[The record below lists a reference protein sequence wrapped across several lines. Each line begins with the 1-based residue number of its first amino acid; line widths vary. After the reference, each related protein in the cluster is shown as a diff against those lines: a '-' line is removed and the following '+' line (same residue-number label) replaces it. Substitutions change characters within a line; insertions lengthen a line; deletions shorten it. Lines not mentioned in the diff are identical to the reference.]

1 MNPDAKTP
9 EQKLRRYLGRMREI
23 RGGNPVDE
31 AAYYGALEE
40 LLNAVG
46 AELKPKVVAN
56 FQLGQSGHGQPDFGL
71 FTAEQIKRGK
81 KAPAAL
87 PREKPARGAGEV
99 KGLAADLRKLA
110 DSEQVGKYL
119 DGYGLVLATNFRG
132 FALVERDRENGKP
145 VVLESRQ
152 IAQSEDDFW
161 REHSA
166 IPGQHGPAL
175 CEFLARA
182 MTHAAPISRA
192 EDVANLLASYA
203 REAADALEK
212 RGADALEQ
220 LRESLEAS
228 LGVSFDDKS
237 GDHFFRSTLVQTI
250 FYGLFSAWMESGGD
264 KKFNWESAAFA
275 VKTPVIRTLFSEIV
289 NPVRIGGLGVDK
301 LLDSATAALNRV
313 DNKNELFGDGAFD
326 AIQYF
331 YEPFLAA
338 FDPALRKELGVWY
351 TPPEIVQ
358 YMVRRVDHVL
368 KNELKVRR
376 GLADERVRVL
386 DPCGGTGA
394 YLAETLRVIRK
405 TLEDRGDGKM
415 MAAKGMKAAAQNR
428 VFGFE
433 ILPASFVVAHWQIG
447 ALLAKEGVPL
457 RDGERA
463 AVYLTNSLVGWEKEA
478 QKRIPFPELQEERA
492 AAGKVKRDEPILVV
506 IGNPPYNAY
515 AGTSPDEEGDLI
527 APYKE
532 GLSTKWGIRGHHMSD
547 LYVRFFRIAE
557 RRIVKSGRGIVSY
570 ISNYSYTT
578 EKSFVVMR
586 RSLLESFDKFWIE
599 NMHGNR
605 QITEYA
611 PDGRT
616 SETVFAMR
624 GKSPGIRQGVVVSL
638 ALKTGQADEK
648 KIVRYRDD
656 IDAAKAGDRREQLL
670 ASLNSSDFDAQYALA
685 HPREY
690 NRFSFRP
697 MVVDGGYLRWP
708 KIPDLF
714 LARGY
719 NGMVD
724 RRGGAVIDFDGDA
737 LEKRMR
743 DYFDKGIDW
752 AAYEKTGGGLAKNA
766 HDFNAQ
772 AARKSALN
780 RKNGGF
786 DPDKIVPYAIRPLDS
801 GFCYYTRRDSIWSA
815 PRPKFWEQAQGGNSF
830 LVSRDGS
837 STDRE
842 GVPILFANSIGDDG
856 LIGGHAF
863 YFPFQWR
870 AEENEVMDD
879 KPPTNLSKAARKHLE
894 GMGYAEPDMDSAAE
908 TLWLHALAIGHSPEY
923 RGDNVDGLRID
934 WPRIPVAGA
943 RAALENSARLGG
955 EIIRLLDSDSELPEE
970 VSAKFRRLGV
980 LEGPGNLSVE
990 AGWGRRDGSGKVS
1003 PGKGRLVR
1011 REWGDELEGLT
1022 ARERALLGGAVDVC
1036 LSGEGAAGTFWRGVP
1051 SSAWDFRIGG
1061 YQVLKKWLSYREGS
1075 VLGRPLRDEE
1085 ALHFTGMVRRLSALV
1100 LLTDELDANYRAAR
1114 DSAGEWG
1121 K

>member
-1 MNPDAKTP
+1 MRPDAKTP
-9 EQKLRRYLGRMREI
+9 AQKLRRYLGRMREI

-71 FTAEQIKRGK
+71 FTADQIKRGK

-119 DGYGLVLATNFRG
+119 DGYGLVLATNFRA

-161 REHSA
+161 RGHSA

-203 REAADALEK
+203 REAAAILEK
-212 RGADALEQ
+212 RDASALKP
-220 LRESLEAS
+220 LRDALEAS
-228 LGVSFDDKS
+228 LGIKFEGGD
-237 GDHFFRSTLVQTI
+237 GDHFFRSTLVQTV
-250 FYGLFSAWMESGGD
+250 FYGLFSAWMESDGSE
-264 KKFNWESAAFA
+264 KFDWKSAAFA
-275 VKTPVIRTLFSEIV
+275 LKTPVIRTLFSEIV
-289 NPVRIGGLGVDK
+289 KPRQIGDLGLLS
-301 LLDSATAALNRV
+301 LLQSASDGLNRIA
-313 DNKNELFGDGAFD
+313 DKRRLFGEMGAFD
-326 AIQYF
+326 AIQHF

-338 FDPALRKELGVWY
+338 FDPKLRKELGVWY
-351 TPPEIVQ
+351 TPPEVVR
-358 YMVRRVDHVL
+358 YMVRRVDAVL
-368 KNELKVRR
+368 KDELNIPD
-376 GLADERVRVL
+376 GLASDQVRVL

-394 YLAETLRVIRK
+394 YLAETLRVIRE
-405 TLEDRGDGKM
+405 TLEKRNGKA
-415 MAAKGMKAAAQNR
+415 MAARGVRRAARER

-447 ALLAKEGVPL
+447 ALLEQAGAPL
-457 RDGERA
+457 AEDERA
-463 AVYLTNSLVGWEKEA
+463 AVYLTNSLTGWEREDPVNIV
-478 QKRIPFPELQEERA
+478 IPDLAEERV
-492 AAGKVKRDEPILVV
+492 AAGKVKRKEPVLVV

-527 APYKE
+527 KPYTE
-532 GLSTKWGIRGHHMSD
+532 GLRKIVGASNLHD

-557 RRIVKSGRGIVSY
+557 RRIVKNGRGIVSY
-570 ISNYSYTT
+570 ISNHSYTVEPAFT
-578 EKSFVVMR
+578 LMR
-586 RSLLESFDKFWIE
+586 KSLLGNFNRFWIE

-605 QITEYA
+605 QISEYA
-611 PDGRT
+611 PDGRV

-624 GKSPGIRQGVVVSL
+624 GQSVGIRQGVVVSL
-638 ALKTGQADEK
+638 ALKNGDPGPA
-648 KIVRYRDD
+648 IVRYRDD
-656 IDAAKAGDRREQLL
+656 IDAAKAQERRIQLL
-670 ASLNSSDFDAQYALA
+670 RSLDSPDFDAQYQIADPQ
-685 HPREY
+685 HH
-690 NRFSFRP
+690 NTFSFRP
-697 MVVDGGYLRWP
+697 MEVGADYLQWP
-708 KIPDLF
+708 RVSDF
-714 LARGY
+714 FVS
-719 NGMVD
+719 NGL
-724 RRGGAVIDFDGDA
+724 GGAIEKRGNALIDPDSAA

-743 DYFDKGIDW
+743 DYFDSRVAW
-752 AAYEKTGGGLAKNA
+752 ADYPKTGKGLAKDA
-766 HDFNAQ
+766 YGFNAQ
-772 AARKSALN
+772 AVRERAVRT
-780 RKNGGF
+780 GF
-786 DPDKIVPYAIRPLDS
+786 GAGEIVRYAMRPFDNM
-801 GFCYYTRRDSIWSA
+801 FCYYTTVRPIWNTPSPA
-815 PRPKFWEQAQGGNSF
+815 LWAQAKFANSF
-830 LVSRDGS
+830 LVSRKRFTHGE
-837 STDRE
+837 E
-842 GVPILFANSIGDDG
+842 GVPMFFANSFADDA
-856 LIGGHAF
+856 LLGGHANF
-863 YFPFQWR
+863 LPFRLWR
-870 AEENEVMDD
+870 EEMG
-879 KPPTNLSKAARKHLE
+879 KRTSSANLSDSGRSHLR
-894 GMGYAEPDMDSAAE
+894 GLGFSDPDASAELLFM
-908 TLWLHALAIGHSPEY
+908 HALAIGYSLAY
-923 RGDNVDGLRID
+923 RSENADGLRIG

-1036 LSGEGAAGTFWRGVP
+1036 LNGEGAAGTFWRGVP

-1114 DSAGEWG
+1114 DSAGDWG
-1121 K
+1121 RK